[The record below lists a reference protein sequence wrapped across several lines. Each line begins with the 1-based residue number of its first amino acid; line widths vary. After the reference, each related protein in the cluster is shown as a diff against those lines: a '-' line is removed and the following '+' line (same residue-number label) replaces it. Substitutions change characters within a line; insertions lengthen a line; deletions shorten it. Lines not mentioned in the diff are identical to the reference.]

1 MTSRAHQ
8 SRHGIPKRRTASKG
22 LIALCVVLVLL
33 VAGAFSAFALV
44 SSWLEDLPNYEDASA
59 YNTAEKTKVYANDG
73 TTLLA
78 EFYLENRDPVE
89 ISEISDYVLEGT
101 VATEDERFYE
111 HNGVDLAG
119 IGRAIF
125 VNITGGHEGA
135 STITQQF
142 VRNTVLAEEA
152 TESTLKRKVREAY
165 ISTKLE
171 EKYSKDE
178 ILLMYLNTINYGQ
191 GAYGIEAASQLYFS
205 KHASD
210 LTLTEAA
217 TLIGIP
223 QSPTYNNPVDNPDAC
238 KQRRNLVLD
247 RMLSN
252 GYITQAEHDASQAEP
267 LELNLTESESNDGL
281 YKYKYF
287 TSYVRDTL
295 IDEYSVEEVFQGGLK
310 VVTTLDVDTQEKAE
324 EAVNTQLESSP
335 DGMEVALV
343 AVDPNT
349 GFIRALIGGK
359 DYDTDE
365 YNLATQARRQPGSS
379 FKTFTL
385 LAALNKGISPTTNLD
400 CQAHVDINGWKV
412 ENYGGSDYG
421 TRTIS
426 SAFAISSNTGFAQ
439 LVTEIGPQSV
449 VDMAHKCGIET
460 DIESVP
466 SVTLGAEEV
475 TVREMAQAYATIA
488 NGGTKHEAVAIQ
500 AIYNSDG
507 KLIHEAETKGEKVL
521 STELTQAATEVMKG
535 VVTNGTGM
543 GAVIS
548 NGQPSAGKTGTSENW
563 RDKWFC
569 GITPQLS
576 VAIWSGHRVE
586 TPMTYYG
593 ECDGIFGRFMS
604 SVLAGQE
611 IKQFPTSSKQLE
623 YTIFDIGNG
632 SNSGETSTPE
642 HEGEEATTETTTTT
656 TTTTEENK
664 DDSGGTTPTPTPTP
678 TPAPNPTPTPTPT
691 PTPDPG
697 GGDST
702 S

>member
-171 EKYSKDE
+171 EQYSKDE

-252 GYITQAEHDASQAEP
+252 G
-267 LELNLTESESNDGL
+267 
-281 YKYKYF
+281 
-287 TSYVRDTL
+287 
-295 IDEYSVEEVFQGGLK
+295 
-310 VVTTLDVDTQEKAE
+310 
-324 EAVNTQLESSP
+324 
-335 DGMEVALV
+335 
-343 AVDPNT
+343 
-349 GFIRALIGGK
+349 
-359 DYDTDE
+359 
-365 YNLATQARRQPGSS
+365 
-379 FKTFTL
+379 
-385 LAALNKGISPTTNLD
+385 
-400 CQAHVDINGWKV
+400 
-412 ENYGGSDYG
+412 
-421 TRTIS
+421 
-426 SAFAISSNTGFAQ
+426 
-439 LVTEIGPQSV
+439 
-449 VDMAHKCGIET
+449 
-460 DIESVP
+460 
-466 SVTLGAEEV
+466 
-475 TVREMAQAYATIA
+475 
-488 NGGTKHEAVAIQ
+488 
-500 AIYNSDG
+500 
-507 KLIHEAETKGEKVL
+507 
-521 STELTQAATEVMKG
+521 
-535 VVTNGTGM
+535 
-543 GAVIS
+543 
-548 NGQPSAGKTGTSENW
+548 
-563 RDKWFC
+563 
-569 GITPQLS
+569 
-576 VAIWSGHRVE
+576 
-586 TPMTYYG
+586 
-593 ECDGIFGRFMS
+593 
-604 SVLAGQE
+604 
-611 IKQFPTSSKQLE
+611 
-623 YTIFDIGNG
+623 
-632 SNSGETSTPE
+632 
-642 HEGEEATTETTTTT
+642 
-656 TTTTEENK
+656 
-664 DDSGGTTPTPTPTP
+664 
-678 TPAPNPTPTPTPT
+678 
-691 PTPDPG
+691 
-697 GGDST
+697 
-702 S
+702 